1 MNKSAAQHYW
11 EKQILNA
18 SPAERVVLC
27 YDGAI
32 RFLLNARRAI
42 EEGNIKERFAN
53 NKKASDI
60 IAYLCDTLDMEQ
72 GGEIAQNLRSIYMY
86 MLRRLVDVDLKN
98 SVEAVDDVVAKL
110 RPLRASWEKI
120 AKGDVSPQ
128 APGAGPTT
136 PEKVS
141 ATA

>member
-1 MNKSAAQHYW
+1 
-11 EKQILNA
+11 
-18 SPAERVVLC
+18 
-27 YDGAI
+27 
-32 RFLLNARRAI
+32 
-42 EEGNIKERFAN
+42 
-53 NKKASDI
+53 
-60 IAYLCDTLDMEQ
+60 
-72 GGEIAQNLRSIYMY
+72 MY

-128 APGAGPTT
+128 APGAGPTA